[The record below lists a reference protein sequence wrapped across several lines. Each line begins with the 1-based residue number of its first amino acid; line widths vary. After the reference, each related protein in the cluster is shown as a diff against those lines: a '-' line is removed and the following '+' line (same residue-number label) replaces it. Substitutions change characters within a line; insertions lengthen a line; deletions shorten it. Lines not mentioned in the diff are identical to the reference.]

1 MARQKL
7 QINKSEL
14 QEVITKLE
22 NSQTF
27 DNPSA
32 LWKAVEATDYAK
44 TQQPRPLTAATAYL
58 RAKQF
63 GIIIKTQSKG
73 RGIGSL
79 SEEQKKAMQEARK
92 TRRPRSEKMKE
103 FSETFEKLRKKVP
116 ARWQNLLVKAEQGS
130 LKAAIALNCLECT
143 AYQASEIKDCNII
156 GCPMFPHRP
165 YKNKESEEEEEKEI
179 GDEETGDD

>member
-1 MARQKL
+1 MARKL

-22 NSQTF
+22 NSQKF
-27 DNPSA
+27 ENPSA

-44 TQQPRPLTAATAYL
+44 NQEPRPLTASTAYL

-63 GIIIKTQSKG
+63 GIIIKTPGGKRG
-73 RGIGSL
+73 RGPL

-92 TRRPRSEKMKE
+92 TMTRRPRSEKMKE

-116 ARWQNLLVKAEQGS
+116 ARWQNLVKKAEQGS
-130 LKAAIALNCLECT
+130 MKAAIALNCLECT
-143 AYQASEIKDCNII
+143 VYQVPEIRDCCIT

-165 YKNKESEEEEEKEI
+165 YKSKEDEEKEI
-179 GDEETGDD
+179 EVEVEEENS